1 MAIVTP
7 ALLLALNT
15 AIQKAFKDAHAAMKV
30 DAFWQKVATRVPSST
45 SSNTYGWLQ
54 DFPQLREWIG
64 DRVVKDMKSQGYE
77 ITNRLF
83 EATLGVQRTAIED
96 DQYGHYSPIAA
107 HMGQEAA
114 QHPDRLISNL
124 MAAGTS
130 SLCYDGQNFFDTD
143 HPVYASPDGTGAL
156 TTVSNYD
163 DAAGAANPTW
173 YLLDTRK
180 VLKPFIFQERTA
192 PEMEMKMDP
201 KTSDVVFTRDE
212 YQWGIRYRCEAGFGF
227 WQMAYASKQPL
238 TVENFEAARLAMRKF
253 TADGGRPLGI
263 APNMIVVNADLQAAA
278 EDIFAVRSLPNG
290 GDNKHYNRLEIVVD
304 DWAA

>member
-1 MAIVTP
+1 MAIITP
-7 ALLLALNT
+7 PLLLALNT
-15 AIQKAFKDAHAAMKV
+15 AIQKAFKDAYAQMTV
-30 DAFWQKVATRVPSST
+30 DPFWKKVATLVPSST

-77 ITNRLF
+77 ISNRLF
-83 EATLGVQRTAIED
+83 ESTLGVQRTAIED

-114 QHPDRLISNL
+114 QHPDRLISDL
-124 MAAGTS
+124 MAAGTT
-130 SLCYDGQNFFDTD
+130 SLCYDGQNYFDID
-143 HPVYASPDGTGAL
+143 HPVYPSADGTGVA
-156 TTVSNYD
+156 TTVANYID
-163 DAAGAANPTW
+163 GVGPAW

-180 VLKPFIFQERTA
+180 VLKPFIFQERTK

-201 KTSDVVFTRDE
+201 KTSDTVFKADQF
-212 YQWGIRYRCEAGFGF
+212 QWGIRYRCEAGFGF
-227 WQMAYASKQPL
+227 WQMALCSKQPL
-238 TVENFEAARLAMRKF
+238 TTANFEAARTTMRKF

-263 APNMIVVNADLQAAA
+263 APNMIVVNADNQSAA

-290 GDNKHYNRLEIVVD
+290 GDNKHYNKVEIVVD